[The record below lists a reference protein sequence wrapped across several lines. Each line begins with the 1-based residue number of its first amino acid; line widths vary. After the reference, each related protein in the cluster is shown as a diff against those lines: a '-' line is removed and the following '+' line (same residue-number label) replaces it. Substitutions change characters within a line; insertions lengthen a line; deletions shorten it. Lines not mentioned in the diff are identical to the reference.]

1 MCHLTETYYT
11 HCSHFGARMA
21 HTLCARG
28 ATHPGCATTGCWDS
42 TVDMLSRIDALCAAC
57 KLQDQAGRTSVVEIR
72 DEKSRGE
79 GADKGVWLKSFGG
92 WTERGVKAEGEAEKE
107 NRLVEG

>member
-1 MCHLTETYYT
+1 
-11 HCSHFGARMA
+11 
-21 HTLCARG
+21 
-28 ATHPGCATTGCWDS
+28 
-42 TVDMLSRIDALCAAC
+42 MLSRIDALCAAC